1 MGSLYAFDEMVR
13 GIVETLGSIGELD
26 NTYLVFTSDNGYN
39 LGAHRLI
46 GKQAPYDE
54 SMRVPLVIAG
64 PGIEHGTDGH
74 MIAHIGLAPTFLELA
89 GVSIPPDVDGQS
101 LVPLLHGEE
110 PASWRTDLLGQYAG
124 PGVDGQD
131 GIAAEAVGK
140 ATAVYLDIP
149 PWSGLRTARYL
160 YVRWYD
166 LDRSPQVHEHEL
178 YDLNADPYQLT
189 NLLATPAGKVQNAAL
204 VADLDTRLNELA
216 TCSGATC
223 RS

>member
-1 MGSLYAFDEMVR
+1 MGSLYALDEMVR
-13 GIVETLGSIGELD
+13 GIVDTLSSVGKLD

-64 PGIEHGTDGH
+64 PGIEHGTDKH
-74 MIAHIGLAPTFLELA
+74 MVAQIDLAPTFLELA
-89 GVSIPPDVDGQS
+89 GVNMPPDVDGQS
-101 LVPLLHGEE
+101 LVPLLHDEK
-110 PASWRTDLLGQYAG
+110 PVSWRTDLLGQYAG

-131 GIAAEAVGK
+131 GIVAEAVRK
-140 ATAVYLDIP
+140 ADAVYLDIP
-149 PWSGLRTARYL
+149 PWIGLRTEGYL

-166 LDRSPQVHEHEL
+166 LDRSPQVHEREL
-178 YDLNADPYQLT
+178 YDLNADPHQLT
-189 NLLATPAGKVQNAAL
+189 SLLVTPGGKAQNAAL
-204 VADLDTRLNELA
+204 VANLDARLNELA